1 MGNKALREY
10 VSLLEIKREIILKK
24 KNSKH
29 GCEGVAAL
37 KASAHVCGSW
47 ATPVSI

>member
-24 KNSKH
+24 KIANMVVK
-29 GCEGVAAL
+29 VL
-37 KASAHVCGSW
+37 QL
-47 ATPVSI
+47 